1 MSTHNNSKYKVE
13 VDKYIDDLTKED
25 LEVLLR
31 INAELLKEMDLHQLL
46 KIIVDTTTKYLNCT
60 GSLLIRYDETD
71 NTVYPQ
77 VVSGG
82 AISDIAVK
90 LLGKQMQS
98 FKQPIDKEYTN
109 SIRSFKNKETIIGD
123 KLRDFVSPPAPKLWA
138 DSAQKLYRMKTIISV
153 PLFSHDKSY
162 GVIVYSFSKKIEELQ
177 DRIVIL
183 LETYTAQAA
192 LALERSELLER
203 ANTRSNELE
212 LKNKE
217 LKTIFN
223 ITNSVV
229 STLNPV
235 EVSQRAVDM
244 VSARRGYL
252 GALIVLMDEKQQ
264 NLRIS
269 ALTQTDLSRAAL
281 KFVER
286 DFKDYVIPLDSPEYQ
301 HILGVKSIKNDT
313 LEMSEDFAEGF
324 SPPLPRRVCNLI
336 QKTLGLKS
344 VVTVPIKRR
353 GKIIGTVAFLL
364 NHLKPEEIISDEKDF
379 VKTFAFIM
387 GIAIDNALSFQDRE
401 KALKEVAK
409 TSKKLEK
416 KNEELRESAK
426 RERDMIDIL
435 GHELRTPMSIIK
447 SGFGLLDMVFR
458 NQVYEKIGAK
468 AEELLKKYVERID
481 ENIER
486 EINLIDTLLSSTKL
500 EKDKLAL
507 SREDVDIVDVIEDAI
522 TGQQGLILRKGL
534 ELKFKKPKNWENYP
548 KIYADRGRIQEVIDN
563 ILNNA
568 VKYTEDGSIR
578 IDIEYGPDFVKL
590 KIKDTGVGIPERALQ
605 NLGKKFF
612 RVNQYTNGDTERSLE
627 MVRPGGTGLGLYVTY
642 GIVKAHNGKIWAQSE
657 EGKGTTFYIV
667 LPRYKGQ
674 KIEKRGRISKSAN
687 VFEREK
693 LEKK

>member
-252 GALIVLMDEKQQ
+252 GALIVLMD
-264 NLRIS
+264 
-269 ALTQTDLSRAAL
+269 
-281 KFVER
+281 
-286 DFKDYVIPLDSPEYQ
+286 
-301 HILGVKSIKNDT
+301 
-313 LEMSEDFAEGF
+313 
-324 SPPLPRRVCNLI
+324 
-336 QKTLGLKS
+336 
-344 VVTVPIKRR
+344 
-353 GKIIGTVAFLL
+353 
-364 NHLKPEEIISDEKDF
+364 
-379 VKTFAFIM
+379 
-387 GIAIDNALSFQDRE
+387 
-401 KALKEVAK
+401 
-409 TSKKLEK
+409 
-416 KNEELRESAK
+416 
-426 RERDMIDIL
+426 
-435 GHELRTPMSIIK
+435 
-447 SGFGLLDMVFR
+447 
-458 NQVYEKIGAK
+458 
-468 AEELLKKYVERID
+468 
-481 ENIER
+481 
-486 EINLIDTLLSSTKL
+486 
-500 EKDKLAL
+500 
-507 SREDVDIVDVIEDAI
+507 
-522 TGQQGLILRKGL
+522 
-534 ELKFKKPKNWENYP
+534 
-548 KIYADRGRIQEVIDN
+548 
-563 ILNNA
+563 
-568 VKYTEDGSIR
+568 
-578 IDIEYGPDFVKL
+578 
-590 KIKDTGVGIPERALQ
+590 
-605 NLGKKFF
+605 
-612 RVNQYTNGDTERSLE
+612 
-627 MVRPGGTGLGLYVTY
+627 
-642 GIVKAHNGKIWAQSE
+642 
-657 EGKGTTFYIV
+657 
-667 LPRYKGQ
+667 
-674 KIEKRGRISKSAN
+674 
-687 VFEREK
+687 
-693 LEKK
+693 